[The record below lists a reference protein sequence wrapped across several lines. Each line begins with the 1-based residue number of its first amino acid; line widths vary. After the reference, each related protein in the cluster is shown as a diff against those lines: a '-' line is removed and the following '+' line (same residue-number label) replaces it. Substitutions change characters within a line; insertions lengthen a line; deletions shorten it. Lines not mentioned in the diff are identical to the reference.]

1 MMRRIQ
7 HILPYAVFGLFAATM
22 LALAVLTIRSFWIAD
37 VFSCQGEDIQSP
49 SGMWLGTR
57 YVLSSGRGRFYV
69 VADYQHPPVRYSK
82 KLTTWSTYYFT
93 QALADFH
100 PMMIMPTHGRDYVL
114 FWHGTL
120 VGRPLISNFRDP
132 TGKSDMLRERD
143 IIVPAWGPLGLCAGV
158 CGWLVLFPIR
168 RRWRTARRLREG
180 LCLKCGYDLRAHQP
194 GGRCPE
200 CGTVKAGN
208 PSSAT

>member
-1 MMRRIQ
+1 MIRRF
-7 HILPYAVFGLFAATM
+7 LSYSLFSLSAALT
-22 LALAVLTIRSFWIAD
+22 LALLLLTLRSFWVAD

-82 KLTTWSTYYFT
+82 KLTTWSTYHFT

-100 PMMIMPTHGRDYVL
+100 PIMIMPNRMRDYFF

-120 VGRPLISNFRDP
+120 VRRPLISSFRDP
-132 TGKSDMLRERD
+132 TGKSDMLCERD
-143 IIVPAWGPLGLCAGV
+143 IIVPAWGPLGLCAGL
-158 CGWLVLFPIR
+158 CTLLSFPIR
-168 RRWRTARRLREG
+168 RRWRAARRLRDG
-180 LCLKCGYDLRAHQP
+180 LCPSCGYDLRAHQV
-194 GGRCPE
+194 GARCPE
-200 CGTVKAGN
+200 CGMVMA
-208 PSSAT
+208 AVA